1 MDSDHGENRRT
12 SIPRFDRAVL
22 LDRCR
27 VPPRWSGSESG
38 DRRMCHWR
46 SRPRLHKHV
55 RAGYGGRWSR
65 SVVCAGFAVGSWR
78 AAEARRDGEGGQK
91 GGCLIMPLSVPQ
103 EMTISLN
110 WGKCEGNVWCSFS
123 SLNLAHPNFHGLEG
137 VYIIWHGGPNPW
149 TVYVGQGNVKDRL
162 TAHRGD
168 QQILQYSP
176 HGLFA
181 TWAAVDRNS
190 RSGIERYLAD
200 TLNPRVGHSH
210 PHVVPVPVT
219 LPW

>member
-12 SIPRFDRAVL
+12 SIPDLTV
-22 LDRCR
+22 RCCSTVAECR
-27 VPPRWSGSESG
+27 GG
-38 DRRMCHWR
+38 AAA
-46 SRPRLHKHV
+46 SREIAACAIGGVDPACNKHV
-55 RAGYGGRWSR
+55 RAGYGGRWS
-65 SVVCAGFAVGSWR
+65 VGGVRRICRWFMACCWST
-78 AAEARRDGEGGQK
+78 ARRRGRPEGS
-91 GGCLIMPLSVPQ
+91 CLIMPLSVPQ

-110 WGKCEGNVWCSFS
+110 WGKCEGNVWCSFL